1 VVLVYKW
8 VDYIGLTIH
17 YIDYFRR
24 IYCALVWVRS
34 ALSVLFNDASV
45 TIDNRWVMFPV
56 SPATKLPPFI
66 IQTLD
71 RSSTMYP
78 IQPTAFRSIV
88 ARENWMG
95 WVEGVGWISGLWGFV
110 SATAPSI
117 LQALG
122 PLQGLRSMH
131 IYAGMRRYSCIL
143 YYDINAVLPTD
154 QYRETQK
161 GTKKTRKAQTFPWA
175 MSFSYAKRADPR
187 RKKSAK

>member
-1 VVLVYKW
+1 VEEWKVL
-8 VDYIGLTIH
+8 
-17 YIDYFRR
+17 YFRR

-56 SPATKLPPFI
+56 SPTTKLPPFI

-71 RSSTMYP
+71 HSSTMYP

-95 WVEGVGWISGLWGFV
+95 WVGVGWISGLWGFV

-122 PLQGLRSMH
+122 PLQGLRSVH
-131 IYAGMRRYSCIL
+131 IYAGMCRYSCIL
-143 YYDINAVLPTD
+143 YYDINTVLPTD

-175 MSFSYAKRADPR
+175 MSFFYAKRADPR